1 MSRKETLNCWKINA
15 KKHYS
20 QMEHLLYPPKDTAT
34 VATIKERMHA
44 VHSHPIY
51 NFLHT
56 YYRYSAMEL
65 KMYSPGIDN
74 VNIL

>member
-1 MSRKETLNCWKINA
+1 
-15 KKHYS
+15 
-20 QMEHLLYPPKDTAT
+20 MEYLLYPPKDTTT